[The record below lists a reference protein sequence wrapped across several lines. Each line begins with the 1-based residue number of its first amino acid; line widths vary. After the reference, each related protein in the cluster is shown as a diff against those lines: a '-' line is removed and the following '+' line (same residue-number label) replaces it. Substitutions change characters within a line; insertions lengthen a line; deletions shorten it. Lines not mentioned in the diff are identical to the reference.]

1 MTLEEQI
8 QAEIDEEKKTSSK
21 PIEVT
26 PPLED
31 ISIPVVSTESNL
43 TQVKSKTPES
53 EGVEPSTDVRGMTG
67 AVIRGLTVPAA
78 QALGGAVLGSPLGP
92 PGMAAGA
99 AAGPIV
105 FGLGDLAVEG
115 VNAYFGTDFGTS
127 RGAITKLLDSLG
139 TPKPDTAAER
149 ITEAVTEGLASG
161 GGTAAGFKKAG
172 EIAKTGSKLQ
182 KVSEFMGQKPLEQLA
197 IGGAA
202 SLASSGSQEAGAGP
216 VGSTLAGLGAAAAI
230 PLTRGGYRAI
240 FPTQEM
246 KQERALERLR
256 GVYQTILPEEAQRQQ
271 MVQQLRDAAKLGDQD
286 VRLMTGDITGH
297 PAILA
302 LQRAAE
308 KSSQEVAQRSAEN
321 IAGIG
326 KKISTGLEEVGAK
339 PEEAAKIFE
348 DQFNALKNQYQSS
361 IQELQSQGL
370 KATTELESAKSVLD
384 QAEKDL
390 ANNKITAKQAYE
402 EAKKTLDEAVDAEK
416 SRQSDISRG
425 ETNVKAAQVIQA
437 QKKAHSDYATSL
449 YNEIQGV
456 DPFKPETAINTI
468 ENLVPSGAVSK
479 LERVSGKTPQE
490 LTTSQVELNPNIPT
504 VVKRI
509 YQNLVDKKGNK
520 IPKELKDVMAELRQL
535 NAAISTER
543 NPAQQ
548 RIMMQVKK
556 SLDEDLK
563 QLETTYPQIKK
574 ANKFYAE
581 QYADVFKSDAAK
593 EAFEKGASLTQILD
607 NYSGSKDD
615 LIRLRKSIE
624 GSGDVPVLPQHLENT
639 GLGNKSELVKSGF
652 NAIDDWI
659 LSRVEDV
666 LKKPTSKGY
675 TTSNSIKNWKNKE
688 GSVILDAFKNS
699 GSKAES
705 EIDDLIKGFENL
717 EDEAVNL
724 KANSDKIASQEIQE
738 GNLAKDAYN
747 KARAEKQKIDQDIS
761 EKKRKLISDFRE
773 QKNSSLNPANR
784 FIGGNAQEVIGNI
797 MSNAQTSE
805 SNMAKILEKAA
816 QDPTGKAT
824 EGVKNAARRWLD
836 DYVRTKGL
844 STTTTGIADPVLQ
857 IQNLKASL
865 GKLDELLKEVK
876 PGVPSP
882 KRQALE
888 TIFGKN
894 SKELTALDR
903 SRQVLDMVS
912 RETTMSASDL
922 VKGDVK
928 SNEVIDALISVG
940 AIQVANVKGY
950 VAWKMIELMRKL
962 GKTSEK
968 DVKNIFENLL
978 AKSLYDPETAEVAM
992 KPVTKES
999 WPATKRL
1006 ARNLGIQARAT
1017 DFGLE
1022 EEDKKEEQ
1030 PKTKM
1035 GFGFASGGT
1044 FPKL

>member
-1 MTLEEQI
+1 
-8 QAEIDEEKKTSSK
+8 
-21 PIEVT
+21 
-26 PPLED
+26 
-31 ISIPVVSTESNL
+31 
-43 TQVKSKTPES
+43 
-53 EGVEPSTDVRGMTG
+53 
-67 AVIRGLTVPAA
+67 
-78 QALGGAVLGSPLGP
+78 
-92 PGMAAGA
+92 
-99 AAGPIV
+99 
-105 FGLGDLAVEG
+105 
-115 VNAYFGTDFGTS
+115 
-127 RGAITKLLDSLG
+127 
-139 TPKPDTAAER
+139 
-149 ITEAVTEGLASG
+149 
-161 GGTAAGFKKAG
+161 
-172 EIAKTGSKLQ
+172 
-182 KVSEFMGQKPLEQLA
+182 
-197 IGGAA
+197 
-202 SLASSGSQEAGAGP
+202 
-216 VGSTLAGLGAAAAI
+216 
-230 PLTRGGYRAI
+230 
-240 FPTQEM
+240 
-246 KQERALERLR
+246 
-256 GVYQTILPEEAQRQQ
+256 
-271 MVQQLRDAAKLGDQD
+271 
-286 VRLMTGDITGH
+286 
-297 PAILA
+297 
-302 LQRAAE
+302 
-308 KSSQEVAQRSAEN
+308 
-321 IAGIG
+321 
-326 KKISTGLEEVGAK
+326 
-339 PEEAAKIFE
+339 
-348 DQFNALKNQYQSS
+348 
-361 IQELQSQGL
+361 
-370 KATTELESAKSVLD
+370 
-384 QAEKDL
+384 
-390 ANNKITAKQAYE
+390 
-402 EAKKTLDEAVDAEK
+402 
-416 SRQSDISRG
+416 
-425 ETNVKAAQVIQA
+425 
-437 QKKAHSDYATSL
+437 L

-490 LTTSQVELNPNIPT
+490 LIRKQVELNDNIPI
-504 VVKRI
+504 VVRKI
-509 YQNLVDKKGNK
+509 YKNLVDEKGNK
-520 IPKELKDVMAELRQL
+520 IPKELKDVMSELRQL
-535 NAAISTER
+535 NGAMSTER
-543 NPAQQ
+543 NPAQL
-548 RIMMQVKK
+548 RIMEMVKK

-797 MSNAQTSE
+797 MSNAETSE

-824 EGVKNAARRWLD
+824 EGVKNSARRWLN
-836 DYVRTKGL
+836 DYVRTKSL
-844 STTTTGIADPVLQ
+844 STTTTGMADPVLQ

-865 GKLDELLKEVK
+865 GKAQELLGE
-876 PGVPSP
+876 GSP
-882 KRQALE
+882 QRNTLE
-888 TIFGKN
+888 MLFGKD
-894 SKELTALDR
+894 SKELAALDR

-928 SNEVIDALISVG
+928 PNEVIDALISIG

-950 VAWKMIELMRKL
+950 VAWKIIELMRKL